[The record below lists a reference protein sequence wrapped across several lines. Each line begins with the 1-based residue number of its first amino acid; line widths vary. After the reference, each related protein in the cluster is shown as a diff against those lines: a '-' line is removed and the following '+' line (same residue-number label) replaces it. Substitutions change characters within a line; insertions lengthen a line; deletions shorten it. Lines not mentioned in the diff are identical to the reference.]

1 MVSES
6 VMKTIEEIETQ
17 ISQDSRYIELV
28 TTVEYLIGLVD
39 DRKKETFKKALN
51 DAENVEDVKKVLSAI
66 KLQIGSQGAKKY
78 LGI

>member
-1 MVSES
+1 
-6 VMKTIEEIETQ
+6 MKTIEEIETQ